1 MSDGYVS
8 KEASAILAQIDAA
21 RKWDCSGIEPPPDLD
36 LLLHDAKKHIYF
48 LESEIAQLKKVCAEW
63 SEVSQHNYQK
73 AKSMA
78 LALDAIRAVVKATS
92 TTGET
97 E

>member
-1 MSDGYVS
+1 MSGDFVCQ
-8 KEASAILAQIDAA
+8 ETANVLD
-21 RKWDCSGIEPPPDLD
+21 DLD
-36 LLLHDAKKHIYF
+36 ILMSHVDQEPTDILMNVKKHIYF
-48 LESEIAQLKKVCAEW
+48 LESEIAQLKKACAEW

-73 AKSMA
+73 AKSTA
-78 LALDAIRAVVKATS
+78 LALDAIKAVVKATS

>member
-1 MSDGYVS
+1 MSDGFVS
-8 KEASAILAQIDAA
+8 KETS
-21 RKWDCSGIEPPPDLD
+21 D
-36 LLLHDAKKHIYF
+36 LLARIDVALKWEWSDPREPDCHSLFHDAKKHIYF
-48 LESEIAQLKKVCAEW
+48 LESEIAQLKKACTEW

-92 TTGET
+92 TTGEA

>member
-1 MSDGYVS
+1 MSGDFVCQ
-8 KEASAILAQIDAA
+8 ETANVLDDLDILASHVDQ
-21 RKWDCSGIEPPPDLD
+21 EPADMLMNV
-36 LLLHDAKKHIYF
+36 KKHIYF
-48 LESEIAQLKKVCAEW
+48 LESEIAQLKKACAEW

>member
-1 MSDGYVS
+1 MSGDVVS
-8 KEASAILAQIDAA
+8 RETSDLLSQIDVSSVDVP
-21 RKWDCSGIEPPPDLD
+21 KNIYD
-36 LLLHDAKKHIYF
+36 LLFEVKRHIYF
-48 LESEIAQLKKVCAEW
+48 LESEIAQLKKACAEW

-78 LALDAIRAVVKATS
+78 LALDAIKAVVKATS

>member
-8 KEASAILAQIDAA
+8 KETSDILARIDVALG
-21 RKWDCSGIEPPPDLD
+21 WDWFDPKEPDCH
-36 LLLHDAKKHIYF
+36 LLFDDTKRHIYF
-48 LESEIAQLKKVCAEW
+48 LESEIAQLKTACAEW

-78 LALDAIRAVVKATS
+78 LALDAIKAIVKATS
-92 TTGET
+92 ITGDT

>member
-8 KEASAILAQIDAA
+8 KETSDILAQIDVSSVDAP
-21 RKWDCSGIEPPPDLD
+21 KNIYD
-36 LLLHDAKKHIYF
+36 LLFEVKRHIYF
-48 LESEIAQLKKVCAEW
+48 LESEIAQLKKACAEW

>member
-1 MSDGYVS
+1 MSGDF
-8 KEASAILAQIDAA
+8 
-21 RKWDCSGIEPPPDLD
+21 CSQETANVLDDLD
-36 LLLHDAKKHIYF
+36 ILMSHVDEEPANILMNVKKHIYF
-48 LESEIAQLKKVCAEW
+48 LESEIAQLKKACAEW

>member
-1 MSDGYVS
+1 MSSDFCCQESENILDDIDIMLRHGLSDESVS
-8 KEASAILAQIDAA
+8 MLKNV
-21 RKWDCSGIEPPPDLD
+21 
-36 LLLHDAKKHIYF
+36 KKHIYF
-48 LESEIAQLKKVCAEW
+48 LESEIAQLKKACAEW

-78 LALDAIRAVVKATS
+78 LALDAIKAVVKATS